1 MFNDCEVS
9 GEPIAIVGTACRFP
23 GGATSPS
30 KLWDLLENPR
40 DVLTEIPDSR
50 FNAEAF
56 YHPDN
61 SHHGTSNIRH
71 SYVLSE
77 DHRLFD
83 AQFFG
88 TKPVE
93 ANSIDPQQRL
103 LLETVYEGLE
113 SAGIPMEKMQ
123 GSDTGVYVGLMT
135 NDYADLLGRDI
146 QNFPTYFASGTA
158 RSILSNRVSYFF
170 DWHGPSMTID
180 TACSS
185 SLVALHQGVQSLRSG
200 ESKVA
205 VVAGTN
211 LLLGPEQYVAESKL
225 KMLSPTGRSRMWDK
239 DADGYARGDGIA
251 VAILKPLSAA
261 LADGDQIECVIRETG
276 INQDGRTKGI
286 TMPNPIAQA
295 DLIRQTYAR
304 AGLDLSK
311 EGDRPQY
318 FEAHGTGIEPTLQ
331 KILCVLWNLTRP
343 RNTCWRSGRS
353 SSN

>member
-1 MFNDCEVS
+1 MILKGMMSSDCQS
-9 GEPIAIVGTACRFP
+9 CGEPIAIVGSACRFP
-23 GGATSPS
+23 GDAVSPS
-30 KLWDLLENPR
+30 KLWELLKEPR
-40 DVLTEIPDSR
+40 DVLTEIPNSR
-50 FNAEAF
+50 FNASAF
-56 YHPDN
+56 YHPDG
-61 SHHGTSNIRH
+61 SHHGTSNVRH
-71 SYVLSE
+71 SYLLSD

-113 SAGIPMEKMQ
+113 SGGFPMEKLQ
-123 GSDTGVYVGLMT
+123 GSNTGVYVGLMT

-158 RSILSNRVSYFF
+158 RSILSNRISYFF

-185 SLVALHQGVQSLRSG
+185 SLIALHQAVQSLRTG
-200 ESKVA
+200 ESNVA
-205 VVAGTN
+205 VAAGTN

-239 DADGYARGDGIA
+239 DANGYARGDGIA
-251 VAILKPLSAA
+251 AVVLKPLSAA
-261 LADGDQIECVIRETG
+261 LADGDHIECLVRETG

-286 TMPNPIAQA
+286 TMPNPSAQA
-295 DLIRQTYAR
+295 DLIRETYAR

-311 EGDRPQY
+311 PSDRPQY
-318 FEAHGTGIEPTLQ
+318 FEAHGTGKSNTTL
-331 KILCVLWNLTRP
+331 VA
-343 RNTCWRSGRS
+343 
-353 SSN
+353 